1 MRGTVMTSEPVVA
14 ALMTIPSIALALG
27 GGGVRGLA
35 HVLVLEVFDEM
46 RLRPKVIAG
55 TSIGAWVGAA
65 YALGLPASRI
75 RAMFEETLSNRFDL
89 MRQLFAARSDPVQKV
104 LRLLPLRSSLLD
116 PESVLERLVPEFDNR
131 TFADL
136 KIPLKVVATDLVS
149 REAVVLEQGS
159 LRRAVGASIAIPI
172 LFTPVSDGSRLLV
185 DGGLVNP
192 LPYDLVM
199 GEADITVAIDIS
211 GASKEARY
219 PGRPTALDMMIHSLQ
234 IMEKSITREKLKS
247 LKPDIYVDVDLDGF
261 NALEVWRS
269 KEILKAAQPV
279 KDQLRR
285 QLEQMIAAHKPDALP
300 APSGARSPKS

>member
-1 MRGTVMTSEPVVA
+1 M
-14 ALMTIPSIALALG
+14 
-27 GGGVRGLA
+27 
-35 HVLVLEVFDEM
+35 
-46 RLRPKVIAG
+46 
-55 TSIGAWVGAA
+55 
-65 YALGLPASRI
+65 
-75 RAMFEETLSNRFDL
+75 
-89 MRQLFAARSDPVQKV
+89 
-104 LRLLPLRSSLLD
+104 
-116 PESVLERLVPEFDNR
+116 
-131 TFADL
+131 
-136 KIPLKVVATDLVS
+136 
-149 REAVVLEQGS
+149 
-159 LRRAVGASIAIPI
+159 
-172 LFTPVSDGSRLLV
+172 

-192 LPYDLVM
+192 LPYDLVL

-211 GASKEARY
+211 GATKEAQY
-219 PGRPTALDMMIHSLQ
+219 GARPTALDVMIDSIQ